1 MTTSI
6 SVAKPARAAAVAA
19 IPVTRKRGAR
29 ARRVVAAIWPPVV
42 VFALVLAGWYAV
54 SYLALAPERRF
65 LLPPPHE
72 VVVSGFFDPIAGP
85 TILTGLLQTALVAA
99 VGLGVAVVVGVA
111 WGIAMSQARWAER
124 SLFPYAV
131 LLQCIPILAL
141 VPLVGFWF
149 GFGFFARVIVCA
161 LMALFPIVS
170 NTLFGL
176 RSVDPR
182 MRDLFALQRAS
193 SAQVLFKLELP
204 AALPAMFAGLR
215 ISAGL
220 AVVGAIVADFFFRQ
234 GTAGIGTAISRYQ
247 AMVQGPPLFAAII
260 AAALLGIA
268 VFVFFGWLSRRVV
281 GAWHDSAS

>member
-1 MTTSI
+1 MTAPKARI
-6 SVAKPARAAAVAA
+6 PGPAVRTRRA
-19 IPVTRKRGAR
+19 GLS
-29 ARRVVAAIWPPVV
+29 WPPVV
-42 VFALVLAGWYAV
+42 VLGVVLVLWYAV

-72 VVVSGFFDPIAGP
+72 VILEGFGNPVAGP
-85 TILTGLLQTALVAA
+85 AILVGVGQTALVAA
-99 VGLGVAVVVGVA
+99 VGLLVAVVVGVA
-111 WGIAMSQARWAER
+111 WGVVMSQAHWAER
-124 SLFPYAV
+124 SFFPYAV

-149 GFGFFARVIVCA
+149 GFGFPARVIVCA

-176 RSVDPR
+176 LSVETP
-182 MRDLFALQRAS
+182 MRELFALQRAS
-193 SAQVLFKLELP
+193 RFQVLTRLELP

-234 GTAGIGTAISRYQ
+234 GTPGIGTVISRYQ
-247 AMVQGPPLFAAII
+247 SLAQGAPLFAAII
-260 AAALLGIA
+260 AAALLGIV
-268 VFVFFGWLSRRVV
+268 VFVLFGRLGRRVV
-281 GAWHDSAS
+281 GGWHAER